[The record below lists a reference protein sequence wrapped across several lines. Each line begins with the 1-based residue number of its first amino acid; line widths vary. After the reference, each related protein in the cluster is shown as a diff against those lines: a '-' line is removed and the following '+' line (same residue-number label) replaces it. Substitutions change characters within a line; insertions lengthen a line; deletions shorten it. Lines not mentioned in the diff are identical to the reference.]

1 MSKQDL
7 ERLVEAKITEL
18 VQQKGEHVALRE
30 KMDKL
35 EEENKKLRE
44 IAAGLGKQVSD
55 LKEVVRRVKEAERSL
70 GEGKVT
76 KIPRVTRNVGLQVN
90 AVPKLMP
97 ILALPSRPTPSPS
110 PSASE
115 DDVVL
120 LDDDEVDSRVIVPQ
134 NTLPLGRGWG
144 SLPSEGSSGS
154 STPKVSGGAAAS
166 LSRSSLD
173 TEIKPQI
180 GSSQSKSSIF
190 SRSRKSNLSTSSTG
204 SLSSSSISIM
214 KTRDQGLEPIAL
226 TVNKVEAGGIMVQW
240 RRNGASEFDT
250 TKVVSYLLEGSQGSS
265 DWTKVG
271 DHIKPLT
278 LPMACTL
285 NGFKTGSTYRFR
297 IRVQTRVNVLYSNPA
312 TVDL

>member
-44 IAAGLGKQVSD
+44 IAAGLGKQVAD

-90 AVPKLMP
+90 AVPKPMP
-97 ILALPSRPTPSPS
+97 SLAPPSRPTPLPP

-120 LDDDEVDSRVIVPQ
+120 LDDDEGDSPLTRV
-134 NTLPLGRGWG
+134 N
-144 SLPSEGSSGS
+144 
-154 STPKVSGGAAAS
+154 GGAAAS

-180 GSSQSKSSIF
+180 GSGQSKSSNF
-190 SRSRKSNLSTSSTG
+190 SRSRKSNLSTSSSG
-204 SLSSSSISIM
+204 SLSSSSISIT
-214 KTRDQGLEPIAL
+214 KTRDQGLEPITL
-226 TVNKVEAGGIMVQW
+226 TVNKVGAGGIMVQW

-250 TKVVSYLLEGSQGSS
+250 SKVVSYLLEGSQGSS

-297 IRVQTRVNVLYSNPA
+297 IRVQTRVDVLYSNPA

>member
-44 IAAGLGKQVSD
+44 IAAGLGKQVAD

-90 AVPKLMP
+90 AVPKPMP
-97 ILALPSRPTPSPS
+97 SLAPPSRPTPLPS

-120 LDDDEVDSRVIVPQ
+120 LDDDEGDSPLTRV
-134 NTLPLGRGWG
+134 N
-144 SLPSEGSSGS
+144 
-154 STPKVSGGAAAS
+154 GGAAAS

-180 GSSQSKSSIF
+180 VSGQYKSSNF
-190 SRSRKSNLSTSSTG
+190 SRSRKSNLSTSSSG
-204 SLSSSSISIM
+204 SLSSSSISIT
-214 KTRDQGLEPIAL
+214 KTRDQGLEPITL
-226 TVNKVEAGGIMVQW
+226 TVNKVGAGGIMVQW

-250 TKVVSYLLEGSQGSS
+250 SKVVSYLLEGSQGSS

-297 IRVQTRVNVLYSNPA
+297 IRVQTRVDVLYSNPA
-312 TVDL
+312 MVDL

>member
-1 MSKQDL
+1 MSKHDL

-18 VQQKGEHVALRE
+18 LQQKGEHVALRE

-44 IAAGLGKQVSD
+44 IAAGLGKQVAD
-55 LKEVVRRVKEAERSL
+55 LKEVVRRVKEAEKSL

-90 AVPKLMP
+90 AVPKPMP
-97 ILALPSRPTPSPS
+97 IFAPPSRPTPSPS

-120 LDDDEVDSRVIVPQ
+120 LDDDGGDSRMVVPQ
-134 NTLPLGRGWG
+134 NTLPSVRGRR
-144 SLPSEGSSGS
+144 SLPSEGRSGN
-154 STPKVSGGAAAS
+154 STPRVSGGAVATS
-166 LSRSSLD
+166 SRSSLD

-180 GSSQSKSSIF
+180 GSGQSQSSIF
-190 SRSRKSNLSTSSTG
+190 RKSNLSTSSTG
-204 SLSSSSISIM
+204 SLSSSSISIT
-214 KTRDQGLEPIAL
+214 KTRDQGLAPITL
-226 TVNKVEAGGIMVQW
+226 TVNKVKAGGIMVQW
-240 RRNGASEFDT
+240 KRNGASEFDT
-250 TKVVSYLLEGSQGSS
+250 TQVVSYLLEGSQGYS

-271 DHIKPLT
+271 EHIKPLT

-285 NGFKTGSTYRFR
+285 NGFKSGSTYRFR
-297 IRVQTRVNVLYSNPA
+297 IRVQTRVGVLYSNPA

>member
-44 IAAGLGKQVSD
+44 IAAGLGKQVAD

-90 AVPKLMP
+90 TVPKPMP
-97 ILALPSRPTPSPS
+97 ILAPPSRPTPSPS

-120 LDDDEVDSRVIVPQ
+120 LDDDEGDSHIIVPQ
-134 NTLPLGRGWG
+134 NTLPSGRR
-144 SLPSEGSSGS
+144 SLPSEGSCGS
-154 STPKVSGGAAAS
+154 STPRVSGGAVAS
-166 LSRSSLD
+166 LSRSSFD
-173 TEIKPQI
+173 IEIKPQI
-180 GSSQSKSSIF
+180 GSGQSKSSNF
-190 SRSRKSNLSTSSTG
+190 SRSRKSNLSTSSSG
-204 SLSSSSISIM
+204 SLSNSSISIT
-214 KTRDQGLEPIAL
+214 KTRDQGLEPITL

-240 RRNGASEFDT
+240 RRNFATEFDAS
-250 TKVVSYLLEGSQGSS
+250 KVVSYLLEGSQGSS

-297 IRVQTRVNVLYSNPA
+297 IRVQTRVDVLYSNPA

>member
-44 IAAGLGKQVSD
+44 IAAGLGKQVAD

-90 AVPKLMP
+90 TVPKPMP
-97 ILALPSRPTPSPS
+97 ILAPPSRPTPSPS

-120 LDDDEVDSRVIVPQ
+120 LDDDEGDSRMIVPQ
-134 NTLPLGRGWG
+134 KTSPSGRPRR
-144 SLPSEGSSGS
+144 SLPSEGSIGSS
-154 STPKVSGGAAAS
+154 STPRVSGGAAAS
-166 LSRSSLD
+166 LSRSFLG
-173 TEIKPQI
+173 TEVKPQI
-180 GSSQSKSSIF
+180 GSGQSKSSIF
-190 SRSRKSNLSTSSTG
+190 SRSRKGNLSTSSTG
-204 SLSSSSISIM
+204 SLSSSSISIT
-214 KTRDQGLEPIAL
+214 KTRDGLEPITL

-240 RRNGASEFDT
+240 RRNGASEFDP

-297 IRVQTRVNVLYSNPA
+297 IRVQTRVDVLYSNPA